1 MPLAKEIGAL
11 ENSISTE
18 KSIIM
23 NKVFTKNNLVLR
35 ISTGLVLGTFVMVVT
50 ILGGMYFDGFL
61 ILSLVLSLFEFFNII
76 KGSEVASIS
85 SKYAWS
91 LIGAVYIILAIFS
104 LHYVGKYGLFPYN
117 IFMLFFTAWIF
128 DSASYFVGKAIG
140 GPKLL
145 PGISPQ
151 KTWAGFLGGVFF
163 VALSPFILTAFA
175 PQMPVYLDH
184 TSHTLLISLIAIIL
198 GLIGQIGDFL
208 ESYFKRQFGVKDS
221 GSVLPGHGGILD
233 RMDSLFL
240 TAPFLSLVIYLGGF

>member
-1 MPLAKEIGAL
+1 MPLTKEIGAL
-11 ENSISTE
+11 ENSISIE
-18 KSIIM
+18 KSGIM
-23 NKVFTKNNLVLR
+23 NKIFTKNNLVLR
-35 ISTGLVLGTFVMVVT
+35 ILTGLVLGLFVTVVT
-50 ILGGMYFDGFL
+50 ILGGMYFNGFL

-91 LIGAVYIILAIFS
+91 LIGAVYIFLAIFS

-163 VALSPFILTAFA
+163 VALSPFMLTACA
-175 PQMPVYLDH
+175 PQMPVYLA
-184 TSHTLLISLIAIIL
+184 SHTLLISLIAIIL

-240 TAPFLSLVIYLGGF
+240 TAPFLSLVIHLGGF